1 MARELAP
8 GDQFT
13 YTFDLG
19 DSWRHRCRVL
29 AEKVDPI
36 EEYGPRPQRPVPIWG
51 WGWIPDQYGRLS
63 LEDDEIG

>member
-1 MARELAP
+1 VARELAP

-19 DSWRHRCRVL
+19 DNWRHRCRVL

-36 EEYGPRPQRPVPIWG
+36 EEYGPRPRGPVPIWG

-63 LEDDEIG
+63 LEDDESG